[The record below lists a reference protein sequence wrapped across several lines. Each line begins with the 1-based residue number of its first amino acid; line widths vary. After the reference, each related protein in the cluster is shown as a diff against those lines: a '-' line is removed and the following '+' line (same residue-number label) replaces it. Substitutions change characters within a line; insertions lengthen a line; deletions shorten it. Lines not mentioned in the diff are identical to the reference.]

1 MKAIL
6 FNPFEKYNAEK
17 LLVIGILGMLVGS
30 YLGAFF
36 NARFDGVLDM
46 HFVKSTSLQ
55 QVLTDNI
62 INTVCLS
69 LLLYIAAILITPK
82 TRIIDILGV
91 VVISRIT
98 LYIVPLIN
106 IGYTFQDSTR
116 ALLENMD
123 SLQNGSLQGINI
135 GIILLFSLVLL
146 TVVVWYVSLLYKGF
160 KLSANAKG
168 RKGII
173 LFILAIILAELI
185 SKFLISQFN

>member
-17 LLVIGILGMLVGS
+17 LLVIGILGMLIGS

-106 IGYTFQDSTR
+106 IGYIFQDSTR